1 LKIVLRYT
9 KRIVAGV
16 IALLLIAWIIL
27 WAYLSLNKKSI
38 AEKIKT
44 ELQKKTSATVSI
56 GDFGVSFLH
65 TFPFISLQLS
75 KIVVR
80 DSLWATH
87 KHDLLKAEKIYVQIN
102 PFRFLL
108 GKSPLRKINVEDGTF
123 YLFTDSLGYS
133 NINIFRKQEKPDE
146 KNDESYPDITAKN
159 IEFIVEKQLHNK
171 LFDFKIYQISTSV
184 KKFNLVL
191 LFDADM
197 NLFVRDMIFN
207 RKNGSYLHE
216 KKVSGNC
223 FAEYSLKSKIL
234 SFDDITLNIDD
245 HPFLISGK
253 FFTKLNPAPF
263 ELAIKTNNI
272 DYKQTVDFLSDNLR
286 KKLNE
291 YNIDKPINLSATLDG
306 SDPLPPSPIIHLS
319 VNANNATVTTPFEI
333 FTNSSFDGSFFN
345 KMDSTKVAQD
355 ENSILRFNHFSGTS
369 ENIKLYSDSIIF
381 VNLVQPALACNIR
394 STFGLESLNTILESK
409 DIDFGKGTAK
419 LDIVYKGPIESGDS
433 INADINGNI
442 SFDSASIKYLPKNF
456 LFSSCSGK
464 LVFQNKDVL
473 IEQLDARTGSTEL
486 KMNGGI
492 KSLMSLIDKSPDKLF
507 LDWNI
512 FSPKINLHDFKAFMG
527 KNANSSSS
535 TSSNKKSKR
544 FFSKQVSQMDSLLR
558 ACDVHLQV
566 KANALEYK
574 KFQATNIKAAVVLKN
589 NTIMFDS
596 VSLNHANGSII
607 LSGFA
612 KNEETNNSLNIH
624 TVINNVDIDKMLFS
638 FENFGQ
644 DAITE
649 KNIRGKLK
657 ADVNFTGAM
666 NNNQEV
672 VPGSMGGN
680 VEFNLKKGE
689 LINFEPVEN
698 ISKKVFKDRN
708 FSDIR
713 FAELKDRFDIK
724 GSAIKINRM
733 EIESTVITLFVEG
746 IYDEKKGTDMSIQVP
761 LSNLKARSD
770 DSIPAIRGV
779 NSKTGLSVRLRAKT
793 GDDGKLKITWDPFKK
808 ALKDMK
814 KTEEENSS
822 K

>member
-1 LKIVLRYT
+1 
-9 KRIVAGV
+9 V

-27 WAYLSLNKKSI
+27 WTYLSLNKKGI

-56 GDFGVSFLH
+56 GDIGVSFLH

-80 DSLWATH
+80 DSLWTTH
-87 KHDLLKAEKIYVQIN
+87 KHDLLTAEKIYIQIN

-108 GKSPLRKINVEDGTF
+108 GKSPLRKVAVEDGTF
-123 YLFTDSLGYS
+123 YLFTDSSGYS
-133 NINIFRKQEKPDE
+133 NINIFRKQEKPNE
-146 KNDESYPDITAKN
+146 KENEDYPDIAAN
-159 IEFIVEKQLHNK
+159 NMEFIVEKQLHNK
-171 LFDFKIYQISTSV
+171 LFDLKIYELNTSL
-184 KKFNLVL
+184 KKSNNVL
-191 LFDADM
+191 LFDANM
-197 NLFVRDMIFN
+197 NLFVRNMIFN

-216 KKVSGNC
+216 KKVTGNC

-245 HPFLISGK
+245 HPFLLSGK
-253 FFTKLNPAPF
+253 FFTKLNPAPY
-263 ELAIKTNNI
+263 ELAIKTKSF
-272 DYKQTVDFLSDNLR
+272 DYKQAVSFLSDNIR
-286 KKLNE
+286 KKLNQ
-291 YNIDKPINLSATLDG
+291 YNIDKPIDLNATLDG
-306 SDPLPPSPIIHLS
+306 SNPLERSPVIHLTVS
-319 VNANNATVTTPFEI
+319 SDNSSTVTTPFEI
-333 FTNSSFDGSFFN
+333 FTNCSFDGIFIN
-345 KMDSTKVAQD
+345 RVDSTQAPQD
-355 ENSILRFNHFSGTS
+355 ENSMLRINHFSGTS
-369 ENIKLYSDSIIF
+369 ENIKLNSDSVIF
-381 VNLVQPALACNIR
+381 VNLIQPELTCNIR

-419 LDIVYKGPIESGDS
+419 LDIVYKGPVESGDS

-442 SFDSASIKYLPKNF
+442 SFDSASIKYMPKNF
-456 LFSSCSGK
+456 LLSSCSGK
-464 LVFQNKDVL
+464 LIFQNKDVL
-473 IEQLDARTGSTEL
+473 IEQLVAHTGSTEL

-492 KSLMSLIDKSPDKLF
+492 KSLMALIDKSPEKLF

-512 FSPKINLHDFKAFMG
+512 FSPKINLHDFRAFMG
-527 KNANSSSS
+527 KNTNPPS
-535 TSSNKKSKR
+535 TNSSNKKSKR
-544 FFSKQVSQMDSLLR
+544 FFSKQVSQMDSLLSS
-558 ACDVHLQV
+558 CDVHLQV
-566 KANALEYK
+566 KANELEYK

-596 VSLNHANGSII
+596 VFLNHANGSI
-607 LSGFA
+607 LLTGFA
-612 KNEETNNSLNIH
+612 KNEEPNNSINIH

-657 ADVNFTGAM
+657 ADVNFLGSL
-666 NNNQEV
+666 NNNQEI
-672 VPGSMGGN
+672 VPGSMDGN
-680 VEFNLKKGE
+680 IEFSLKNGE

-698 ISKKVFKDRN
+698 ISKKVFKNRN

-746 IYDEKKGTDMSIQVP
+746 IYDTKKGTDMSIQVP

-770 DSIPAIRGV
+770 DTIPAIRGV

-814 KTEEENSS
+814 KTEEENAS

>member
-1 LKIVLRYT
+1 V
-9 KRIVAGV
+9 VAGV

-27 WAYLSLNKKSI
+27 WTYLSLNKKGI

-56 GDFGVSFLH
+56 GEVGVSFLH

-87 KHDLLKAEKIYVQIN
+87 KHDLLNAEKIYAQIN
-102 PFRFLL
+102 PFKLLL
-108 GKSPLRKINVEDGTF
+108 GESPFRKVVVEDGTF

-146 KNDESYPDITAKN
+146 KNNEGYPDIAAN
-159 IEFIVEKQLHNK
+159 NMEFIVEKKLNNK
-171 LFDFKIYQISTSV
+171 LFDFKIYQLSTSL
-184 KKFNLVL
+184 KKSNYVL
-191 LFDADM
+191 LFDADL

-216 KKVSGNC
+216 KKIAGNC
-223 FAEYSLKSKIL
+223 FLEYSLKTKIL

-245 HPFLISGK
+245 HPFLLSGK

-263 ELAIKTNNI
+263 ELAVKTNNVG
-272 DYKQTVDFLSDNLR
+272 YKQTVDLLSDNIR
-286 KKLNE
+286 KKLNQ
-291 YNIDKPINLSATLDG
+291 YNIDKPINIEATLDG
-306 SDPLPPSPIIHLS
+306 SNPLHKSPVIRLS
-319 VNANNATVTTPFEI
+319 VSSDNSTVTTPFEI
-333 FTNSSFDGSFFN
+333 FTNCSFTGSFFN
-345 KMDSTKVAQD
+345 RMDSMQAPQD
-355 ENSILRFNHFSGTS
+355 ENSVLRFNNFSGTS
-369 ENIKLYSDSIIF
+369 ENIKLASDSIIF
-381 VNLVQPALACNIR
+381 ANLVQPALTCNIR
-394 STFGLESLNTILESK
+394 STFALESLNTVLESK

-419 LDIVYKGPIESGDS
+419 LDIVYKGPVESGDS

-442 SFDSASIKYLPKNF
+442 SFDSASIKYMPKNF
-456 LFSSCSGK
+456 LLSSCSGK
-464 LVFQNKDVL
+464 LIFHNKDVL
-473 IEQLDARTGSTEL
+473 VEQLVAHTGSTEL

-492 KSLMSLIDKSPDKLF
+492 KSLMALIDKSPEKLF

-512 FSPKINLHDFKAFMG
+512 FSPKIDLHDFKAFMG

-535 TSSNKKSKR
+535 TSSNKKKSKR
-544 FFSKQVSQMDSLLR
+544 FFSKQVSQMDSLLS

-574 KFQATNIKAAVVLKN
+574 KFQATNVRAAVILKN
-589 NTIMFDS
+589 NTIIFDS
-596 VSLNHANGSII
+596 VSLNHASGSII
-607 LSGFA
+607 LSGFV
-612 KNEETNNSLNIH
+612 KSEETNNSLNIH
-624 TVINNVDIDKMLFS
+624 TVINNVDIDRMLFS

-649 KNIRGKLK
+649 KNIRGKFK
-657 ADVNFTGAM
+657 ADVNFLGSM
-666 NNNQEV
+666 NNNQEI
-672 VPGSMGGN
+672 VPGSMDGN
-680 VEFNLKKGE
+680 VEFSLKNGE

-698 ISKKVFKDRN
+698 ISKKVFKNRN
-708 FSDIR
+708 FSDVR
-713 FAELKDRFDIK
+713 FAELKDKFNIK
-724 GSAIKINRM
+724 GSAVKINRM

-746 IYDEKKGTDMSIQVP
+746 IYDAKKGTDMSIQVP

-770 DSIPAIRGV
+770 DTIPAIRGV

-793 GDDGKLKITWDPFKK
+793 GDDGKLKISWDPFKK

-814 KTEEENSS
+814 KTEEENAS

>member
-1 LKIVLRYT
+1 
-9 KRIVAGV
+9 
-16 IALLLIAWIIL
+16 LLLIAWIIL
-27 WAYLSLNKKSI
+27 WAYLSLNEKGIS
-38 AEKIKT
+38 EKIKT
-44 ELQKKTSATVSI
+44 ELEKKTSAKISI
-56 GDFGVSFLH
+56 GEVGISFLH

-87 KHDLLKAEKIYVQIN
+87 KHDLLDAEKIYAQIN
-102 PFRFLL
+102 PFKLL
-108 GKSPLRKINVEDGTF
+108 FGQSPFRKLVVENGTF

-133 NINIFRKQEKPDE
+133 NINIFRKQQKPDE
-146 KNDESYPDITAKN
+146 KENETYPDIAAEN
-159 IEFIVEKQLHNK
+159 MEFIVEKKLHNK
-171 LFDFKIYQISTSV
+171 LFDFKIYELSSSI
-184 KKFNLVL
+184 KKFNHVL
-191 LFDADM
+191 LFDADIH
-197 NLFVRDMIFN
+197 LFVRDMIFN

-234 SFDDITLNIDD
+234 SFEDITLAIDD
-245 HPFLISGK
+245 HPFLVSGK

-263 ELAIKTNNI
+263 ELAIKTKGI

-306 SDPLPPSPIIHLS
+306 SDPLPPSPVIHLS
-319 VNANNATVTTPFEI
+319 IDANNVTVTTPFEI
-333 FTNSSFDGSFFN
+333 FTNCSFDGRFFN
-345 KMDSTKVAQD
+345 RMDSTKMPRD
-355 ENSILRFNHFSGTS
+355 ENSFLRFNHFSGLS
-369 ENIKLYSDSIIF
+369 ENIKLYADSIILS
-381 VNLVQPALACNIR
+381 NLVQPTLTCNIR

-419 LDIVYKGPIESGDS
+419 LDIVYKGPVESGDS
-433 INADINGNI
+433 IDADINGNI
-442 SFDSASIKYLPKNF
+442 SFDSASIKYMPKNF
-456 LFSSCSGK
+456 LLSSCSGK

-473 IEQLDARTGSTEL
+473 IEQLVAHTGSTAL
-486 KMNGGI
+486 RMNGGI

-507 LDWNI
+507 LNWNI
-512 FSPKINLHDFKAFMG
+512 FSPKIDLHDFKAFMR
-527 KNANSSSS
+527 KSTNASAIG
-535 TSSNKKSKR
+535 SSNKKSKR

-566 KANALEYK
+566 KATALEYK
-574 KFQATNIKAAVVLKN
+574 KFQATNINAAVVLKN

-596 VSLNHANGSII
+596 VSLNHANGSIV

-612 KNEETNNSLNIH
+612 KNEDNNNSLNIH
-624 TVINNVDIDKMLFS
+624 SAINNVDIDKMLFS

-657 ADVNFTGAM
+657 ADVNFLGSM

-672 VPGSMGGN
+672 VPGSMEGN
-680 VEFNLKKGE
+680 VEFSLKNGE

-708 FSDIR
+708 FSDVR
-713 FAELKDRFDIK
+713 FAELNDRFDIK

-746 IYDEKKGTDMSIQVP
+746 IYDTKRGTDMSIQVP

-770 DSIPAIRGV
+770 DTIPAIKGV

-793 GDDGKLKITWDPFKK
+793 GNDGKLKITWDPFKK

-814 KTEEENSS
+814 KTEEENAS

>member
-1 LKIVLRYT
+1 LKFFLRYA
-9 KRIVAGV
+9 KRTVAGV
-16 IALLLIAWIIL
+16 IALLLTAWIIL
-27 WAYLSLNKKSI
+27 WAYLSLNKKGI

-56 GDFGVSFLH
+56 GEVGVSFLH

-75 KIVVR
+75 KVVVR

-87 KHDLLKAEKIYVQIN
+87 KHDLLNVEKIYAQIN
-102 PFRFLL
+102 PFKILF
-108 GKSPLRKINVEDGTF
+108 GKSPFRKVVVEDGTF
-123 YLFTDSLGYS
+123 YLFTDSSGYS
-133 NINIFRKQEKPDE
+133 NIDIFRKQEKPDE
-146 KNDESYPDITAKN
+146 KENEGYPDIAAN
-159 IEFIVEKQLHNK
+159 NMEFIVEKQLHHK
-171 LFDFKIYQISTSV
+171 LFDFKIYQLSSSV
-184 KKFNLVL
+184 KKSNHVL
-191 LFDADM
+191 LFDADL
-197 NLFVRDMIFN
+197 NLFVRDMIFS
-207 RKNGSYLHE
+207 RKNGSFLHE
-216 KKVSGNC
+216 KKISGNC
-223 FAEYSLKSKIL
+223 FVEYSLKSKIL
-234 SFDDITLNIDD
+234 SFHDITLNMDE
-245 HPFLISGK
+245 HPFSLSGK

-272 DYKQTVDFLSDNLR
+272 DYKQTVAFLSDNLR
-286 KKLNE
+286 KKLDQ
-291 YNIDKPINLSATLDG
+291 YNIDKPITLSATLDG
-306 SDPLPPSPIIHLS
+306 SDPLPPSPVIHLS
-319 VNANNATVTTPFEI
+319 INANNAGVTTPFES
-333 FTNSSFDGSFFN
+333 FTNCSFDGNFFN
-345 KMDSTKVAQD
+345 RIDSTKLAED
-355 ENSILRFNHFSGTS
+355 ENSILRFNNFSGIS
-369 ENIKLYSDSIIF
+369 ENIKLQSDSIIF
-381 VNLVQPALACNIR
+381 VNLVQPALTCNIR

-442 SFDSASIKYLPKNF
+442 SFDSASIKYMPKNF
-456 LFSSCSGK
+456 LLSSCSGK
-464 LVFQNKDVL
+464 LVFQNKNLL
-473 IEQLDARTGSTEL
+473 IEHLNARTGSTEL

-527 KNANSSSS
+527 KKANSSSS
-535 TSSNKKSKR
+535 TSSNKKSKKI
-544 FFSKQVSQMDSLLR
+544 FSKQVSQMDSLLS

-589 NTIMFDS
+589 NTIIFDS
-596 VSLNHANGSII
+596 VSLNHANGFVM
-607 LSGFA
+607 LSGFV
-612 KNEETNNSLNIH
+612 KSEETNNSMNIH

-644 DAITE
+644 DAIDE

-657 ADVNFTGAM
+657 ADVNFVGSM
-666 NNNQEV
+666 NNKQEV
-672 VPGSMGGN
+672 VPGSIDGH
-680 VEFNLKKGE
+680 VEFSLKNGE
-689 LINFEPVEN
+689 LINFEPVES

-708 FSDIR
+708 FSDVR

-746 IYDEKKGTDMSIQVP
+746 IYDTKKGTDMSIQIP

-770 DSIPAIRGV
+770 DTIPAIRGV

-793 GDDGKLKITWDPFKK
+793 GGDGKLKITWDPFKK

-814 KTEEENSS
+814 KTEEENAS

>member
-1 LKIVLRYT
+1 LKLFLRYT

-27 WAYLSLNKKSI
+27 WAYLSLNKKGI

-56 GDFGVSFLH
+56 GEVGVSFLH

-87 KHDLLKAEKIYVQIN
+87 KHDLLNAEKVYVQIN

-108 GKSPLRKINVEDGTF
+108 GKSPLRKVTVEDGTF
-123 YLFTDSLGYS
+123 YLFTDSLGYT

-146 KNDESYPDITAKN
+146 KENEDYPDISANN
-159 IEFIVEKQLHNK
+159 IEFIVEKQSHHK
-171 LFDFKIYQISTSV
+171 LFDFKIYQISSSI
-184 KKFNLVL
+184 KKFNHVL
-191 LFDADM
+191 LFDADL

-223 FAEYSLKSKIL
+223 FVQYSLKSKIL

-245 HPFLISGK
+245 HPFLVSGK

-263 ELAIKTNNI
+263 EIAIKTKNI

-286 KKLNE
+286 KTLNE
-291 YNIDKPINLSATLDG
+291 YNIDKPINISATLDG
-306 SDPLPPSPIIHLS
+306 SDPLPPSPVIHLS
-319 VNANNATVTTPFEI
+319 VDASNASVKTPFEI
-333 FTNSSFDGSFFN
+333 FTNCSFDGSFFN
-345 KMDSTKVAQD
+345 RMDSTKTPRD

-369 ENIKLYSDSIIF
+369 ENIKLYSDSIILI
-381 VNLVQPALACNIR
+381 NLVQPALTCNIR

-419 LDIVYKGPIESGDS
+419 LDIVYKGPVESGDS

-442 SFDSASIKYLPKNF
+442 SFDSASIKYMPKNF

-473 IEQLDARTGSTEL
+473 IEQLNARVGSTEL

-512 FSPKINLHDFKAFMG
+512 FSPKINLRDFRAFMG
-527 KNANSSSS
+527 RNANASSSAS
-535 TSSNKKSKR
+535 LNKKSKR

-558 ACDVHLQV
+558 AWDVHLQV

-596 VSLNHANGSII
+596 VSLNHASGSIM
-607 LSGFA
+607 LSGFVKSEDA
-612 KNEETNNSLNIH
+612 NNSMNIH

-644 DAITE
+644 DAINE

-657 ADVNFTGAM
+657 ADVNFVGSM

-672 VPGSMGGN
+672 VPGSMDGN
-680 VEFNLKKGE
+680 VEFSLKNGE

-746 IYDEKKGTDMSIQVP
+746 IYDTKKGTDMSIQVP

-770 DSIPAIRGV
+770 DTIPAIRGV
-779 NSKTGLSVRLRAKT
+779 NSKTGFSVRLRAKT
-793 GDDGKLKITWDPFKK
+793 GGDGKLKITWDPFKK

-814 KTEEENSS
+814 KTEEENAS

>member
-1 LKIVLRYT
+1 
-9 KRIVAGV
+9 V

-27 WAYLSLNKKSI
+27 WTYLSLNKKGI

-44 ELQKKTSATVSI
+44 ELRKKTSATVSI
-56 GDFGVSFLH
+56 GDIGVSFLH

-80 DSLWATH
+80 DSLWTTH
-87 KHDLLKAEKIYVQIN
+87 KHDLLTAEKIYIQIN

-108 GKSPLRKINVEDGTF
+108 GKSPLRKVAVEDGTF
-123 YLFTDSLGYS
+123 YLFTDSSGYS
-133 NINIFRKQEKPDE
+133 NINIFRKQEKPNE
-146 KNDESYPDITAKN
+146 KENEDYPDIAAN
-159 IEFIVEKQLHNK
+159 NMEFIVEKQLHNK
-171 LFDFKIYQISTSV
+171 LFDLKIYELNTSL
-184 KKFNLVL
+184 KKSNNVL
-191 LFDADM
+191 LFDANM
-197 NLFVRDMIFN
+197 NLFVRNMIFN

-216 KKVSGNC
+216 KKVTGNC

-245 HPFLISGK
+245 HPFLLSGK
-253 FFTKLNPAPF
+253 FFTKLNPAPY
-263 ELAIKTNNI
+263 ELAIKTKSF
-272 DYKQTVDFLSDNLR
+272 DYKQAVSFLSDNIR
-286 KKLNE
+286 KKLNQ
-291 YNIDKPINLSATLDG
+291 YNIDKPIDLNATLDG
-306 SDPLPPSPIIHLS
+306 SNPLERSPVIHLTVS
-319 VNANNATVTTPFEI
+319 SDNSSTVTTPFEI
-333 FTNSSFDGSFFN
+333 FTNCSFDGIFIN
-345 KMDSTKVAQD
+345 RVDSTQAPQD
-355 ENSILRFNHFSGTS
+355 ENSMLRINHFSGTS
-369 ENIKLYSDSIIF
+369 ENIKLNSDSVIF
-381 VNLVQPALACNIR
+381 VNLIQPELTCNIR

-419 LDIVYKGPIESGDS
+419 LDIVYKGPVESGDS

-442 SFDSASIKYLPKNF
+442 SFDSASIKYMPKNF
-456 LFSSCSGK
+456 LLSSCSGK
-464 LVFQNKDVL
+464 LIFQNKDVL
-473 IEQLDARTGSTEL
+473 IEQLVAHTGSTEL

-492 KSLMSLIDKSPDKLF
+492 KSLMALIDKSPEKLF

-512 FSPKINLHDFKAFMG
+512 FSPKINLHDFRAFMG
-527 KNANSSSS
+527 KNTNPPS
-535 TSSNKKSKR
+535 TNSSNKKSKR
-544 FFSKQVSQMDSLLR
+544 FFSKQVSQMDSLLSS
-558 ACDVHLQV
+558 CDVHLLI

-596 VSLNHANGSII
+596 VFLNHANGSI
-607 LSGFA
+607 LLTGFA
-612 KNEETNNSLNIH
+612 KNEEPNNSINIH

-657 ADVNFTGAM
+657 ADVNFLGSM
-666 NNNQEV
+666 NNNQEI
-672 VPGSMGGN
+672 VPGSMDGN
-680 VEFNLKKGE
+680 IEFSLKNGE

-698 ISKKVFKDRN
+698 ISKKVFRNRN

-746 IYDEKKGTDMSIQVP
+746 IYDTKKGTDMSIQVP

-770 DSIPAIRGV
+770 DTIPAIRGV

-814 KTEEENSS
+814 KTEEENAS